1 MTIIQSSP
9 LLPVYVDLLP
19 VPPPE
24 DVRGGDV
31 AAEEDGPV
39 GVGEHRLHGVV
50 LRRRGNGVHPPGCS
64 LAVVPDDIK
73 MRFEVGE

>member
-1 MTIIQSSP
+1 MPSSDEIQSSP
-9 LLPVYVDLLP
+9 LLPVDVDLLP

-39 GVGEHRLHGVV
+39 GVGEH
-50 LRRRGNGVHPPGCS
+50 LRMNGNES
-64 LAVVPDDIK
+64 AS
-73 MRFEVGE
+73 